1 MQREYNLQIMRKL
14 FRFPFFG
21 ILAGLFPI
29 IALWNFNKSQIYPR
43 DAVFSILVT
52 LGFVALIW
60 GLAFSIFGSPIR
72 SSIASSLFFL
82 LFFSFGHIYNL
93 IEDKTIFGF
102 SIGFVKLLIIYLI
115 LLVISFGIMIKVK
128 SVPKDTVVLLNG
140 LLTLLIL
147 MNLIQ
152 ITAYEVARRKSA
164 QPVENV
170 VDAGSDFNIQPVD
183 QDLADIYYI
192 ILDAYS
198 RQDVLLE
205 KMGFDNSKFITELEK
220 RGFYVADCSNSNYA
234 GTKNSVTSSL
244 NYSYLDQVLDEED
257 GEGEIPQEL
266 LNNRIRLDLYR
277 YGYKFVSTRA
287 FSSETDINNADIYLN
302 ITTDKGMKDTVAQS
316 QFARLYFE
324 TTLLRPIFELYE
336 MNPLQFDFV
345 PDWFFLSDSQES
357 AIGYASYWY
366 MQTNYV
372 LDSLEEFPTRE
383 GNYFVYAHINAPHGP
398 YVYDENGNFQ
408 YTYNPETA
416 EGNIPPY
423 LDMVSYINK
432 RVLKLVDALI
442 TQSDVPPIIIIQGDH
457 GAHMITT
464 GLDKHK
470 ILNAYYLPADAQNN
484 LYETITPV
492 NTFRLILRDYFK
504 EDIELLP
511 DILYAKILNDLEPI
525 PSTCPVSTE

>member
-1 MQREYNLQIMRKL
+1 MRKI

-52 LGFVALIW
+52 LGFVAVVW
-60 GLAFSIFGSPIR
+60 GLAFSIFRSSIR

-93 IEDKTIFGF
+93 IEDKTIFRF
-102 SIGFVKLLIIYLI
+102 SIGFVKLLIVYLI
-115 LLVISFGIMIKVK
+115 LLIIFFVIMIKVK
-128 SVPKDTVVLLNG
+128 SLSKDTVLLLNG
-140 LLTLLIL
+140 LLALLIVV
-147 MNLIQ
+147 NLIQ
-152 ITAYEVARRKSA
+152 IAVYESARRKSA

-170 VDAGSDFNIQPVD
+170 AAAASDSTVQPAD
-183 QDLADIYYI
+183 QQLADIYYI

-198 RQDVLLE
+198 RQDVLME
-205 KMGFDNSKFITELEK
+205 KMGYDNSGFISALEK

-244 NYSYLDQVLDEED
+244 NYAYLDQVLDEED

-302 ITTDKGMKDTVAQS
+302 VTTDKGMKDTVAQS

-324 TTLLRPIFELYE
+324 TTLLRPLFELYK
-336 MNPLQFDFV
+336 MNPVQFDFI
-345 PDWFFLSDSQES
+345 PDWFFLSDSRES

-398 YVYDENGNFQ
+398 YVYDANGNFR

-432 RVLKLVDALI
+432 RVLQLVDILI
-442 TQSDVPPIIIIQGDH
+442 AKSDEPPIIIIQGDH

-470 ILNAYYLPADAQNN
+470 ILNAFYLPADVQKD

-511 DILYAKILNDLEPI
+511 DILYAKILNDLEPV
-525 PSTCPVSTE
+525 PSTCPVPTK

>member
-1 MQREYNLQIMRKL
+1 MRKIL
-14 FRFPFFG
+14 RFPFFG
-21 ILAGLFPI
+21 ILAGIFPI
-29 IALWNFNKSQIYPR
+29 IALWNINKSQIYPH

-52 LGFVALIW
+52 LGFVAFVW
-60 GLAFSIFGSPIR
+60 GLAYAIFRSPVR
-72 SSIASSLFFL
+72 SSIAASLFFL

-93 IEDKTIFGF
+93 IEDKTIFGY
-102 SIGFVKLLIIYLI
+102 SIGFIKLLVVYLI
-115 LLVISFGIMIKVK
+115 LLVVLFVLIIRVK
-128 SVPKDTVVLLNG
+128 ELSKDTIFLLNS
-140 LLTLLIL
+140 LLTFLIL
-147 MNLIQ
+147 VNLIQ
-152 ITAYEVARRKSA
+152 ITVYEAARRKSA
-164 QPVENV
+164 QPVEKTTTT
-170 VDAGSDFNIQPVD
+170 APVAAAQSGD
-183 QDLADIYYI
+183 QKLADIYYI

-205 KMGFDNSKFITELEK
+205 KMGYDNSGFIGELEK
-220 RGFYVADCSNSNYA
+220 RGFYVADCSNSNYG

-244 NYSYLDQVLDEED
+244 NYSYLDEVSNDQD

-266 LNNRIRLDLYR
+266 LNNRIRLDLHD
-277 YGYKFVSTRA
+277 YGYQFVSTRA

-302 ITTDKGMKDTVAQS
+302 VTTDKGMKDTVAQS

-336 MNPLQFDFV
+336 MNPVEFDYV
-345 PDWFFLSDSQES
+345 PDWFFLSDSRES

-372 LDSLEEFPTRE
+372 LDSLEEFPIRD
-383 GNYFVYAHINAPHGP
+383 GNYFVYAHLNAPHGP
-398 YVYDENGNFQ
+398 YVYDANGNFR

-416 EGNIPPY
+416 EGNIAPY
-423 LDMVSYINK
+423 LDMVTYINK

-442 TQSDVPPIIIIQGDH
+442 AKSEVPPIIIIQGDH

-470 ILNAYYLPADAQNN
+470 ILNAYYLPTDAQND

-511 DILYAKILNDLEPI
+511 DIMYAKILNDLEAV
-525 PSTCPVSTE
+525 PSTCPVPSE